1 MSEKNTILKRLLQ
14 HWPARIAMLFI
25 LGTFVVAIFAY
36 AIAPD
41 SSPDA
46 NDMVVELSARPL
58 GFKQEFL
65 KIPKQKIESE
75 SSIFQ
80 GIFVGKPKAYSLLPI
95 NGYYIKN
102 DSLIVR
108 HYIDVELEDTLK
120 FALSALNIPTQNAK
134 NILGNINRFNQLSV
148 FMNNFS

>member
-14 HWPARIAMLFI
+14 RWPARIAMLFI

-41 SSPDA
+41 SSPNA

-65 KIPKQKIESE
+65 KTIQSTI
-75 SSIFQ
+75 
-80 GIFVGKPKAYSLLPI
+80 KA
-95 NGYYIKN
+95 
-102 DSLIVR
+102 
-108 HYIDVELEDTLK
+108 LEKSDK
-120 FALSALNIPTQNAK
+120 EIIREHRDK
-134 NILGNINRFNQLSV
+134 KYV
-148 FMNNFS
+148 